1 METNKSALLAAY
13 EKVTR
18 GVKSCAL
25 LLPCSQCPFHNYN
38 GMSCRDG
45 LLKETNQFFDN
56 IKEHISKLFDPEN
69 SDRNTDEREELITAL
84 RCITSEHPA
93 LCVECRAKKCKY
105 AGTDCVLVIPEDA
118 AKYLE
123 SLEPRLLS
131 LEEVKAFVDPYISN
145 RPKYSIDDFHLW
157 IEHYGRKDMFLAMPC
172 FSPYDDN
179 KAIMIDRGFAER
191 TVQTEEYNKT
201 WRCWTALSH
210 QPTAEKRKAAPWDE

>member
-69 SDRNTDEREELITAL
+69 SDRNTDKREELITAL

-131 LEEVKAFVDPYISN
+131 LEEVKALV
-145 RPKYSIDDFHLW
+145 W
-157 IEHYGRKDMFLAMPC
+157 IEIKDEAEIIP
-172 FSPYDDN
+172 
-179 KAIMIDRGFAER
+179 AIRQIPTDKRAHLYIGYYTENGYV
-191 TVQTEEYNKT
+191 TVNLKEYNRLWRAWTNEPTEEQRKT
-201 WRCWTALSH
+201 T
-210 QPTAEKRKAAPWDE
+210 PWELEDETNEE